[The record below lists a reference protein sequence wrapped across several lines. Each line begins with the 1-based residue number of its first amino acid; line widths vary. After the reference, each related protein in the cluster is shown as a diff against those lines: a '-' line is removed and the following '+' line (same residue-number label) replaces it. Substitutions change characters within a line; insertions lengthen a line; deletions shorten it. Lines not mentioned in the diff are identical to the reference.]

1 MVAHVVEEWILIH
14 SFFIFVDCLDSVDV
28 RLHSDLLAEVVSYPW
43 AEVFL
48 FLTPYGVLAEM
59 IRQLI
64 ILALDIL
71 DSKIVAVGTHYDVG
85 DFIRDFIKGL
95 VIID

>member
-1 MVAHVVEEWILIH
+1 MHLVEDWILVH
-14 SFFIFVDCLDSVDV
+14 SFFISVDCLDSVDV
-28 RLHSDLLAEVVSYPW
+28 GLHSDLLAEVVSYPW

-48 FLTPYGVLAEM
+48 FLTPYRIMAEM

-71 DSKIVAVGTHYDVG
+71 DSKIVAVGTQYDFG
-85 DFIRDFIKGL
+85 DFIRDFIEGL
-95 VIID
+95 VIVD

>member
-1 MVAHVVEEWILIH
+1 MVAHVVEEWILVH

-28 RLHSDLLAEVVSYPW
+28 DHHSHLLSEVISYPW

-48 FLTPYGVLAEM
+48 FLTPYRITAEM

-64 ILALDIL
+64 ILAFDIL
-71 DSKIVAVGTHYDVG
+71 DGKIVAVGTHYDVG
-85 DFIRDFIKGL
+85 DLIRDFIEGL
-95 VIID
+95 VIVD